1 MTARPPPRQPETR
14 GELRMEKFGGVRLLS
29 TEGRVSRGSQVSD
42 RDSMSSL
49 WSEIVSWIEV
59 GLSSWGVTDVADL
72 MFRWERLREVRETGP
87 GFISMSPA
95 RRRIKQNRKNLGL
108 FG

>member
-1 MTARPPPRQPETR
+1 MTARPLPRQPDAR
-14 GELRMEKFGGVRLLS
+14 GELRMEKFGRVKLLS

-49 WSEIVSWIEV
+49 WSRIVSWMEV

-72 MFRWERLREVRETGP
+72 MFRWERLREVREERETWP

-95 RRRIKQNRKNLGL
+95 RRKIKE
-108 FG
+108 